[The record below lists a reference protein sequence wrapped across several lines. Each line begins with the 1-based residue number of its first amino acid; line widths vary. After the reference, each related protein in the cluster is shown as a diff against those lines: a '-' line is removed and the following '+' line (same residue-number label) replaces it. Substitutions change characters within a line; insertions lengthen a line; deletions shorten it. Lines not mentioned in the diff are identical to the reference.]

1 MLPVVVSDPV
11 STGTILAH
19 AVVLVILSLVPVL
32 YGMSWIYF
40 VSALAGGLYFI
51 YASWKLFRKPTIPQA
66 WRTFAAS
73 IVQLGLLLTG
83 AIFDNLI
90 LG

>member
-1 MLPVVVSDPV
+1 
-11 STGTILAH
+11 
-19 AVVLVILSLVPVL
+19 VPFW
-32 YGMSWIYF
+32 YGMSWIYLA
-40 VSALAGGLYFI
+40 SAAGGGAYFVL
-51 YASWKLFRKPTIPQA
+51 ASWKLVHKPTIQQG

-83 AIFDNLI
+83 AIFDNLL

>member
-1 MLPVVVSDPV
+1 MLPVVVSDAV
-11 STGTILAH
+11 STRTILGH
-19 AVVLVILSLVPVL
+19 AIALVLLSLVPFW
-32 YGMSWIYF
+32 YGMSWLYLACA
-40 VSALAGGLYFI
+40 VAGGAYFLL
-51 YASWKLFRKPTIPQA
+51 ASWRLVLSPTVAQA

-83 AIFDNLI
+83 AIFDHLL

>member
-1 MLPVVVSDPV
+1 VV
-11 STGTILAH
+11 
-19 AVVLVILSLVPVL
+19 
-32 YGMSWIYF
+32 
-40 VSALAGGLYFI
+40 
-51 YASWKLFRKPTIPQA
+51 KPGIPQA

-83 AIFDNLI
+83 AIFDDLI

>member
-1 MLPVVVSDPV
+1 MVLRVCQ
-11 STGTILAH
+11 L
-19 AVVLVILSLVPVL
+19 VLVH
-32 YGMSWIYF
+32 
-40 VSALAGGLYFI
+40 
-51 YASWKLFRKPTIPQA
+51 KPTIPQG

-83 AIFDNLI
+83 AIFDNLL